1 MRIALLADV
10 HANRQA
16 LDACLAHA
24 RAQGVDQVA
33 FLGDLVGSG
42 ADARAV
48 VERVRAEVAAGA
60 LAVQGNHD
68 EAMGVSRGYFND
80 AARAALDWARDTLRD
95 DDRAFLA
102 TLPLCLHQAP
112 AVLVHA
118 SAAQP
123 QRWDYVDGTA
133 AAARSMQ
140 ASQATYTFVGH
151 LHDQVLYYEGTRGQM
166 LPFRP
171 AAAARI
177 PVGLHR
183 RWLAV
188 VGSVGQ
194 PRDRNPAA
202 AYALFDAARHE
213 LTFHRVP
220 YDHHAAA
227 AAIRAAGL
235 PEALA
240 WRVEQGI

>member
-16 LDACLAHA
+16 LAACLAHA
-24 RAQGVDQVA
+24 RAQGVDRIA
-33 FLGDLVGSG
+33 FLGDLVGYG
-42 ADARAV
+42 ADAQAV
-48 VERVRAEVAAGA
+48 VERVRDEVAGGA

-68 EAMGVSRGYFND
+68 EAMGVPRGYFND
-80 AARAALDWARDTLRD
+80 AARAALDWARATLCA
-95 DDRAFLA
+95 DDRAFLTA
-102 TLPLCLHQAP
+102 LPLTVRDEP
-112 AVLVHA
+112 ALYVHA

-123 QRWDYVDGTA
+123 PRWDYIDGKA
-133 AAARSMQ
+133 AAAHSVE
-140 ASQATYTFVGH
+140 ASAGTYTFVGH
-151 LHDQVLYYEGTRGQM
+151 VHDQVLYYEGTRGQM

-171 AAAARI
+171 VAAARI
-177 PVGLHR
+177 PVGAHR

-213 LTFHRVP
+213 LVFHRVP

-227 AAIRAAGL
+227 AAIRAAHL

>member
-33 FLGDLVGSG
+33 FLGDLVGYG

-48 VERVRAEVAAGA
+48 VERVRRQVAAGA

-68 EAMGVSRGYFND
+68 EATAVPRGYFND
-80 AARAALDWARDTLRD
+80 AARAALDWACDTLDD
-95 DDRAFLA
+95 DDRTFLER
-102 TLPLCLHQAP
+102 LPLCVHEASALY
-112 AVLVHA
+112 VHA

-123 QRWDYVDGTA
+123 QRWDYVDGTG
-133 AAARSMQ
+133 AAARSIE
-140 ASQATYTFVGH
+140 ASKRTYTFVGH
-151 LHDQVLYYEGTRGQM
+151 VHDQVLYYEGMRGRM

-171 AAAARI
+171 APATRV

-202 AYALFDAARHE
+202 AYALFDDARHE

-240 WRVEQGI
+240 WRVEHGV

>member
-1 MRIALLADV
+1 MRIALFADV

-24 RAQGVDQVA
+24 RSRGVDRLA
-33 FLGDLVGSG
+33 FLGDLVGYG
-42 ADARAV
+42 ADALAV

-60 LAVQGNHD
+60 AAVLGNHD
-68 EAMGVSRGYFND
+68 EAMATAHGYFND
-80 AARAALDWARDTLRD
+80 AARAALDWARDTLGEDHRT
-95 DDRAFLA
+95 FLA
-102 TLPLCLHQAP
+102 TLPLTVHEAP
-112 AVLVHA
+112 ALYVHA

-123 QRWDYVDGTA
+123 ARWDYVDGKA
-133 AAARSMQ
+133 AAARSAQ
-140 ASQATYTFVGH
+140 ASPGRYTFVGH
-151 LHDQVLYYEGTRGQM
+151 VHDQVLYYEGSRGSM

-171 AAAARI
+171 VAGARI
-177 PVGLHR
+177 PVGRHR

-202 AYALFDAARHE
+202 AYALFDATRHE
-213 LTFHRVP
+213 MTFHRVP

-240 WRVEQGI
+240 WRVEHGI